1 MTDLRVIVV
10 SAEEAF
16 DGIAEFWYGDEMM
29 GMTIVDEGQLHLRI
43 DARADGQ
50 PWLIETTSLARG
62 LAEASRQ
69 LAAY

>member
-1 MTDLRVIVV
+1 MTDLRVIVM
-10 SAEEAF
+10 SAEEGF

-29 GMTIVDEGQLHLRI
+29 GMTIVDEGRLHLRI

-50 PWLIETTSLARG
+50 PWLIDTTSLARA
-62 LAEASRQ
+62 LTDASTQ